1 MGPSSIHV
9 LQGYKMLQDVNQD
22 IMDGI
27 AVVVVKTALLQ
38 ISVTELQDD
47 VKVGVHKDGNQTRVI
62 KVGLF

>member
-1 MGPSSIHV
+1 
-9 LQGYKMLQDVNQD
+9 MLQDVNQD

-27 AVVVVKTALLQ
+27 AVVVVKTALLP

-47 VKVGVHKDGNQTRVI
+47 VTVVVHQTRVN

>member
-9 LQGYKMLQDVNQD
+9 LQGYQMLQDVNQD

-27 AVVVVKTALLQ
+27 AVVVVKTALLP

-47 VKVGVHKDGNQTRVI
+47 VTVVVHQTRVN

>member
-9 LQGYKMLQDVNQD
+9 LQGYNMLQDVNQD

-38 ISVTELQDD
+38 IIVTELQDD
-47 VKVGVHKDGNQTRVI
+47 VKVGVHKD
-62 KVGLF
+62 